1 MIELLMLIKKAFRCA
16 YCLFYNEARKTKL
29 SVPKLNNL
37 ATTTSNSALNNSSG
51 KQRRESKPVQNEA
64 AGGVESLHSSMSSS
78 ASLDDL
84 GTISDPILASSSTSS
99 VPTAATAIETGKAPS
114 SKSESRKISV
124 SKEST
129 DEEKKN
135 I

>member
-1 MIELLMLIKKAFRCA
+1 MNFKRWKKAFRCA

-37 ATTTSNSALNNSSG
+37 ATTTTNSALNNSSG
-51 KQRRESKPVQNEA
+51 KQRRESKPVQNETA
-64 AGGVESLHSSMSSS
+64 AVESLHSSMSSS

-99 VPTAATAIETGKAPS
+99 VPTAATAIETGKAPN